1 MEQKNNTS
9 TIKSVDK
16 ALEVLEAFSRIHDGI
31 NLSRLSEKLNMNKS
45 GVYRL
50 LQVFKQRGYV
60 EQRQKNG
67 KYHLSMAAY
76 MISQNIISNMELLRK
91 ARPVMEKMAR
101 DCNETVY
108 LAVRC
113 EQDVLLFDNVDSMT
127 PVNVLPLKGHRY
139 PISSCAA
146 GKVLMAF
153 GVVDDEDP
161 GPDPVDS
168 PQGQSI
174 KAIYQRGYDV
184 DADCLGEGISSLT
197 VPLLATDKKVLGSLC
212 FVGPKYRFTDEKIND
227 ELLVPLVN
235 AGHAISAKLGYF
247 GYHIG

>member
-76 MISQNIISNMELLRK
+76 MISQNIISNMELLRN

-139 PISSCAA
+139 PLSSCAA

-153 GVVDDEDP
+153 DAADDDGP
-161 GPDPVDS
+161 GPVGS
-168 PQGQSI
+168 PQDQSL
-174 KAIYQRGYDV
+174 KAISQRGYVADE
-184 DADCLGEGISSLT
+184 DCLGEGISSLA
-197 VPLLATDKKVLGSLC
+197 VPLLATDKKLVGSIC
-212 FVGPKYRFTDEKIND
+212 FVGPQYRFTDEKIND
-227 ELLVPLVN
+227 ELLIPLVN